1 MVDFKRAP
9 GTDTADPSNDPVGS
23 IETLGS
29 SIDISILSDDA
40 DPLSILMLVGGLA
53 AMGAGLLAIR
63 HFARRRA
70 TMGCPWEVDA
80 RRRSRVGMTG
90 WVCADCGASGYTND
104 GQPPK
109 ECGKA

>member
-1 MVDFKRAP
+1 MADFKRAP
-9 GTDTADPSNDPVGS
+9 GTDRADPSDDPVGS

-29 SIDISILSDDA
+29 SIDISILSDDV
-40 DPLSILMLVGGLA
+40 DPLSIVMLVGGLA
-53 AMGAGLLAIR
+53 ALGAGLLAIR
-63 HFARRRA
+63 HLARRRTA
-70 TMGCPWEVDA
+70 VGCAWEVDT